1 MSTRTDRSPD
11 FHDDPNGSFLAN
23 GGGSLEGVER
33 GSADH
38 SADLEERVST
48 LKQEV
53 DALQIHVMEG
63 AKRWYRQL
71 PVLIPLVVSVLAL
84 GFSFWTDYKAEAR
97 LNREEAHEARV
108 ELRGV
113 LQRLQALPK
122 ENFEI
127 FRTYQDDAVAQRSLS
142 PLLNTEN
149 LVLARQAA
157 ELIKELDGD
166 VTATEYYAT
175 AYAFYTSDQPTEAGR
190 LLSEG
195 LKVVDDPINET
206 GLLRQDAIV
215 RFYTGDIEGGRERW
229 QQALD
234 VFGNYPEQSK
244 ALVAATHLQ
253 TEMSWADAEL
263 LQGECG
269 AAWEHITAA
278 AEYVSTLG
286 PDHYLIG
293 QRVQAETN
301 IQDRCGPPPGV

>member
-1 MSTRTDRSPD
+1 ME
-11 FHDDPNGSFLAN
+11 
-23 GGGSLEGVER
+23 GGSPNRSE
-33 GSADH
+33 
-38 SADLEERVST
+38 DLEERVST

-53 DALQIHVMEG
+53 DALQIHVMER
-63 AKRWYRQL
+63 AKPWYRAL
-71 PVLIPLVVSVLAL
+71 PVLIPLVVSVIAL

-97 LNREEAHEARV
+97 LNREEEHEARV
-108 ELRGV
+108 ELRGL
-113 LQRLQALPK
+113 LQRLQELPK

-127 FRTYQDDAVAQRSLS
+127 YRTYEDDAVAQRSLS

-175 AYAFYTSDQPTEAGR
+175 AYAFYVSDQPTEAGR
-190 LLSEG
+190 LLNEG
-195 LKVVDDPINET
+195 LNVVDDPINET
-206 GLLRQDAIV
+206 ALLRQDAIV
-215 RFYTGDIEGGRERW
+215 RIYLGDLDGARDRW

-234 VFGNYPEQSK
+234 VFGHYPEQSK

-253 TEMSWADAEL
+253 TEMNWADAEL

-278 AEYVSTLG
+278 ADYVSAIA

-293 QRVQAETN
+293 QRMQAETN
-301 IQDRCGPPPGV
+301 IEGRCGPPPGI